1 MMAMSSPRY
10 SLHDLVLLQ
19 EICLEQELRYEQRAA
34 LARGRDDPAQAEH
47 ELKRKQRFSR
57 LKLQMY
63 AYLHRLDGQFSQ
75 PDAARRQALPERHA
89 A

>member
-1 MMAMSSPRY
+1 MNSPRY

-34 LARGRDDPAQAEH
+34 LARERDDPGQAEN

-63 AYLHRLDGQFSQ
+63 AYLHGLDERHSQ
-75 PDAARRQALPERHA
+75 PDATRRQALPERHA